1 MAIDFDKIAL
11 DYAKSIGYD
20 TIRPAGEKNGNHY
33 FHCYWKATL
42 GHKLGLPCIIHI
54 SEKGHI
60 TRIHEFEEIMWAK
73 HQISRLNN
81 L

>member
-54 SEKGHI
+54 H
-60 TRIHEFEEIMWAK
+60 
-73 HQISRLNN
+73 
-81 L
+81 